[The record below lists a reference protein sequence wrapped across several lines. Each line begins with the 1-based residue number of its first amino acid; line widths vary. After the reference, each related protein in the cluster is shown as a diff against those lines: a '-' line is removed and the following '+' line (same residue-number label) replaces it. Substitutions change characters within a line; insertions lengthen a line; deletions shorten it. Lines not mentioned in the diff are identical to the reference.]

1 MASILQESG
10 YFLRVIQSLFLAAV
24 DPFDEFIQEPALSV
38 AAILLIVVSIAW
50 IVMARLITREMKK
63 AAYRT
68 MGSKSRR
75 NTKPAR
81 DIWSSPP

>member
-1 MASILQESG
+1 M
-10 YFLRVIQSLFLAAV
+10 IQSLFLAAV

-50 IVMARLITREMKK
+50 IVMARLITRQMKK
-63 AAYRT
+63 AAYRA
-68 MGSKSRR
+68 MDAKGRR
-75 NTKPAR
+75 KAKPAR

>member
-1 MASILQESG
+1 M
-10 YFLRVIQSLFLAAV
+10 IQSLFLAAV

-50 IVMARLITREMKK
+50 IVMARLITRQMKK
-63 AAYRT
+63 AAYRAMDT
-68 MGSKSRR
+68 KGRR
-75 NTKPAR
+75 KAKPAR

>member
-1 MASILQESG
+1 
-10 YFLRVIQSLFLAAV
+10 VIQSLFLAAV
-24 DPFDEFIQEPALSV
+24 DPFDEFIQEPVLSV
-38 AAILLIVVSIAW
+38 AAILLIVVSVAW

-68 MGSKSRR
+68 MDSKSRR
-75 NTKPAR
+75 DAKPAR